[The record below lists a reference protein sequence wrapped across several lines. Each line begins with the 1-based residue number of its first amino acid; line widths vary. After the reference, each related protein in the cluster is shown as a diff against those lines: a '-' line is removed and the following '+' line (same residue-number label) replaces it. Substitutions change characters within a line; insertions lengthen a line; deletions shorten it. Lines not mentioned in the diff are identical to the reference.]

1 MHRSEAPSRSQRSMR
16 RAGRRVASLLLI
28 GCALGAFAAAP
39 QTVPQPRATLDQNG
53 DGVLDEPELRAAAE
67 ATFKTADA
75 NGDGYLTAEEA
86 RAARMA
92 GDVERTTRG
101 LGGLLGARGRNA
113 AAERFERLDADGDGR
128 IAENEFVSA
137 PHPLLRFDADGDRR
151 VTREEIEQ
159 ARKAM
164 RPGLL

>member
-1 MHRSEAPSRSQRSMR
+1 M
-16 RAGRRVASLLLI
+16 
-28 GCALGAFAAAP
+28 
-39 QTVPQPRATLDQNG
+39 
-53 DGVLDEPELRAAAE
+53 LDERELRAAAE

-164 RPGLL
+164 RPGLF

>member
-1 MHRSEAPSRSQRSMR
+1 MHRSEAQSRSQPAR
-16 RAGRRVASLLLI
+16 RMASLLLI
-28 GCALGAFAAAP
+28 GCAFGAFAAAP
-39 QTVPQPRATLDQNG
+39 QTVPQPRATLDLNG

-75 NGDGYLTAEEA
+75 DGDGYLTAEEA
-86 RAARMA
+86 RMARMA

-101 LGGLLGARGRNA
+101 LGGLLGGRGRKP

-128 IAENEFVSA
+128 IAEDEFVGA

-159 ARKAM
+159 ARKAVW
-164 RPGLL
+164 PGLL